1 MSDEF
6 NELKFSES
14 QISLGK
20 KTDIRQKEKAVKP
33 QQKEKPENIKIN
45 LQPKKKRKKR
55 KKYNDSIELQES
67 DSKEYIE
74 EEEEEEDDGWDVEIN
89 NSDNDEESSGS
100 QNSQNKKKKS
110 EELNQGPGWTRNY
123 INNNNES
130 NNNNENNNNNNN
142 EGKSSSS
149 SMAFIVNKSNKNNDE
164 SNLAD
169 NVIMDNDLISK
180 KKNDIQKTEVNYVKN
195 LPDNANINNYN
206 SQKKFITN
214 INNQIKNYNNF
225 YQNAVKNLN
234 SQNAENNQHSDNIQN
249 KKFVNNVYYNN
260 NKPQSNQD
268 EQSNSNYYQQR
279 PFLAK
284 FGKLLNIQKI
294 DYLIETRYRDYKFN
308 KNNER
313 LYEVLYENLYNYF
326 RIYLLRL
333 IKISRIR
340 NVSFHLYSNNPTGQI
355 HYKFR
360 TYNSQLSEDK
370 KSINYIKSGNFDILF
385 TSNYKRDMDLI
396 DEYVELNN
404 KKLKFEK
411 LSSCKEKDEENDK
424 VKGLET
430 SIKITEGPYPTI
442 KLLPGRRTKKKD
454 NSFIKEVRK
463 KIVQTQKKEDMIKQ
477 NSNTKN
483 TLEAFLND
491 TDISSRNKNKGKNIN
506 SLLDDSNLNN
516 KMDMSSRMSD
526 NMSNIYSYTNNTY
539 NQIKNEID
547 LNVYK
552 YFDPTKNEI
561 IQRTQKRRIN
571 VKDFIFMLENSNEF
585 IPSKMFLLNKTS
597 LEFVKKK

>member
-20 KTDIRQKEKAVKP
+20 KTDIRQKEKVVKP
-33 QQKEKPENIKIN
+33 QPKEKPENIKIN

-74 EEEEEEDDGWDVEIN
+74 EEEEEEDDGLDIEIN

-100 QNSQNKKKKS
+100 QNSQNKKKKA
-110 EELNQGPGWTRNY
+110 EELYQGPGWTRNY

-130 NNNNENNNNNNN
+130 NNNNN
-142 EGKSSSS
+142 EGKSVSSS
-149 SMAFIVNKSNKNNDE
+149 YAVIVNVDKSNKNNEE
-164 SNLAD
+164 SNND
-169 NVIMDNDLISK
+169 NNIMDNDLINI
-180 KKNDIQKTEVNYVKN
+180 KKNDNKKTEVNFVKK
-195 LPDNANINNYN
+195 LPDNANISNYN

-225 YQNAVKNLN
+225 YQNAVKTVN
-234 SQNAENNQHSDNIQN
+234 SQNSENSQYSDNIQN

-268 EQSNSNYYQQR
+268 EQNNSNYYQQK
-279 PFLAK
+279 PFFSK

-294 DYLIETRYRDYKFN
+294 DYLIDTRYRDYKFN
-308 KNNER
+308 KNNDR
-313 LYEVLYENLYNYF
+313 LYEVLYENLYNYY
-326 RIYLLRL
+326 RIYILRL
-333 IKISRIR
+333 IKISRIS
-340 NVSFHLYSNNPTGQI
+340 NVSFQLYSNNPTGQI
-355 HYKFR
+355 HYKFN

-370 KSINYIKSGNFDILF
+370 KSLSYIKSGNFDILF

-491 TDISSRNKNKGKNIN
+491 TDISIRNKNKGKNIN
-506 SLLDDSNLNN
+506 SLLDDSHLNN

-526 NMSNIYSYTNNTY
+526 NMSNIYSYTNNTN

-547 LNVYK
+547 LNIYK
-552 YFDPTKNEI
+552 YFDPTKNENI
-561 IQRTQKRRIN
+561 PTTHKRRIN

>member
-20 KTDIRQKEKAVKP
+20 KTDLRQKEKSFKS
-33 QQKEKPENIKIN
+33 QKKEKPETSQIN
-45 LQPKKKRKKR
+45 LQPKKRKKR
-55 KKYNDSIELQES
+55 KKYTDALELEES

-74 EEEEEEDDGWDVEIN
+74 EEEEEEDDGLSVEIK
-89 NSDNDEESSGS
+89 NSDNDEESSES
-100 QNSQNKKKKS
+100 QESQNKKRKL
-110 EELNQGPGWTRNY
+110 EEINPGPRWERTY
-123 INNNNES
+123 KDNNNET
-130 NNNNENNNNNNN
+130 NNNNNDARSA
-142 EGKSSSS
+142 SSSS
-149 SMAFIVNKSNKNNDE
+149 AVIVNIDKPNKNNIQNNEYNSVINNNKED
-164 SNLAD
+164 SNLI
-169 NVIMDNDLISK
+169 N
-180 KKNDIQKTEVNYVKN
+180 KNKYDIQVNYVKS
-195 LPDNANINNYN
+195 LPENVNANNNN
-206 SQKKFITN
+206 NLKMFITN
-214 INNQIKNYNNF
+214 INNQNRSGSYNNF
-225 YQNAVKNLN
+225 YQNALNNSTNQNAVSKQHTDNNLN
-234 SQNAENNQHSDNIQN
+234 IKFANN
-249 KKFVNNVYYNN
+249 NNYIN
-260 NKPQSNQD
+260 NKPQGNQND
-268 EQSNSNYYQQR
+268 QSNYFQQR

-284 FGKLLNIQKI
+284 YQKLLITQRI
-294 DYLIETRYRDYKFN
+294 DQLIDTRYREFKFD

-313 LYEVLYENLYNYF
+313 LYQVLYENLYNYL

-340 NVSFHLYSNNPTGQI
+340 NVSFQLYSNNQNGQI
-355 HYKFR
+355 LYKFR
-360 TYNSQLSEDK
+360 TYNSQISEDR
-370 KSINYIKSGNFDILF
+370 KSYNYTKSGNFDILF
-385 TSNYKRDMDLI
+385 TSNYKKDMDLI

-430 SIKITEGPYPTI
+430 SIKITEGPFPTI

-463 KIVQTQKKEDMIKQ
+463 KIVQTQKKEDLIKQ

-483 TLEAFLND
+483 TLEAFMNE
-491 TDISSRNKNKGKNIN
+491 TNFGNKNKGKIN
-506 SLLDDSNLNN
+506 SLLDDNKLNN

-526 NMSNIYSYTNNTY
+526 NLSNMYSYTNNTY

-547 LNVYK
+547 MNVYK
-552 YFDPTKNEI
+552 YFDPTKNENI
-561 IQRTQKRRIN
+561 PRPQKRRIN
-571 VKDFIFMLENSNEF
+571 IKDFIFMIENSNEY
-585 IPSKMFLLNKTS
+585 IPSRMSLLNKTS

>member
-20 KTDIRQKEKAVKP
+20 KTDLRQKEKSFKS
-33 QQKEKPENIKIN
+33 QKKEKPETSQIN
-45 LQPKKKRKKR
+45 LQPKKRKKR
-55 KKYNDSIELQES
+55 KKYTDALELEES

-74 EEEEEEDDGWDVEIN
+74 EEEEEEDDGLSVEIK
-89 NSDNDEESSGS
+89 NSDNDEESSES
-100 QNSQNKKKKS
+100 QESQNKKRKL
-110 EELNQGPGWTRNY
+110 EEINPGPRWERTY
-123 INNNNES
+123 KDNNNEA
-130 NNNNENNNNNNN
+130 NNNNNDARSA
-142 EGKSSSS
+142 SSSS
-149 SMAFIVNKSNKNNDE
+149 AVIVNIDKPNKNNIQNNEYNSVINNNKED
-164 SNLAD
+164 SNLI
-169 NVIMDNDLISK
+169 N
-180 KKNDIQKTEVNYVKN
+180 KNKYDIQVNYVKS
-195 LPDNANINNYN
+195 LPENVNANNNN
-206 SQKKFITN
+206 NLKMFITN
-214 INNQIKNYNNF
+214 INNQNRSGSYNNF
-225 YQNAVKNLN
+225 YQNALNNSTNQNAVSKQHTDNNLN
-234 SQNAENNQHSDNIQN
+234 IKFANN
-249 KKFVNNVYYNN
+249 NNYIN
-260 NKPQSNQD
+260 NKPQGNQND
-268 EQSNSNYYQQR
+268 QSNYFQQR

-284 FGKLLNIQKI
+284 YQKLLITQRI
-294 DYLIETRYRDYKFN
+294 DQLIDTRYREFKFD

-313 LYEVLYENLYNYF
+313 LYQVLYENLYNYL

-340 NVSFHLYSNNPTGQI
+340 NVSFQLYSNNQNGQI
-355 HYKFR
+355 LYKFR
-360 TYNSQLSEDK
+360 TYNSQISEDR
-370 KSINYIKSGNFDILF
+370 KSYNYTKSGNFDILF
-385 TSNYKRDMDLI
+385 TSNYKKDMDLI

-430 SIKITEGPYPTI
+430 SIKITEGPFPTI

-463 KIVQTQKKEDMIKQ
+463 KIVQTQKKEDLIKQ

-483 TLEAFLND
+483 TLEAFMNE
-491 TDISSRNKNKGKNIN
+491 TNIGNKNKGKIN
-506 SLLDDSNLNN
+506 SLLDDNKLNN

-526 NMSNIYSYTNNTY
+526 NLSNMYSYTNNTY

-547 LNVYK
+547 MNVYK
-552 YFDPTKNEI
+552 FFDPTKNENVP
-561 IQRTQKRRIN
+561 RPQKRRIN
-571 VKDFIFMLENSNEF
+571 IKDFIFMIENSNEY
-585 IPSKMFLLNKTS
+585 IPSRMSLLNKTS